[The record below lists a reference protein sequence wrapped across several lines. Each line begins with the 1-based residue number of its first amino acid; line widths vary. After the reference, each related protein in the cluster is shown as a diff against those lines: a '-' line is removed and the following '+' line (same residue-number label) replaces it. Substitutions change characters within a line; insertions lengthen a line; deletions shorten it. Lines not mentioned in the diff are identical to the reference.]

1 MTNDPRTLLRD
12 AGYVTVGLGVIAFQ
26 KAQVRR
32 RELEAQLSGAGDK
45 TTERV
50 DQLTTALEDLRKT
63 LEERVQALGT
73 QVGATFDDLQELV
86 AKVVDEVRSRVPD
99 QAKEA
104 FDTAVGA
111 AKDAT
116 GQLLDLVRPNTGAPQ
131 SAPQATSAAA

>member
-32 RELEAQLSGAGDK
+32 RELETQLSGAGEK
-45 TTERV
+45 TTEKV
-50 DQLTTALEDLRKT
+50 EQLTTALDDLRKT
-63 LEERVQALGT
+63 LEERLTSLPT
-73 QVGATFDDLQELV
+73 QFGMSFEEVQELV
-86 AKVVDEVRSRVPD
+86 AKVVGEVRSRVPD

-104 FDTAVGA
+104 FDTAIGA

-116 GQLLDLVRPNTGAPQ
+116 GQILDLVRPNS
-131 SAPQATSAAA
+131 SAPAPASASAAA

>member
-32 RELEAQLSGAGDK
+32 RELETQLSGAGDK
-45 TTERV
+45 TTEKV
-50 DQLTTALEDLRKT
+50 DQLTAALDDLRKT
-63 LEERVQALGT
+63 LEERVQSLGS
-73 QVGATFDDLQELV
+73 QFGATFDDLQELV
-86 AKVVDEVRSRVPD
+86 AKVVEEVRSRVPD

-104 FDTAVGA
+104 FDTAIGA

-116 GQLLDLVRPNTGAPQ
+116 GQLLDLVRPNGTAPA
-131 SAPQATSAAA
+131 APAESAAA